1 VHYKAAL
8 RSFQAGFGVTFDLVD
23 AFDDDFSGGG
33 HCGDDFALLAFVFA
47 GENDNGIAFLD
58 VKFNE

>member
-1 VHYKAAL
+1 
-8 RSFQAGFGVTFDLVD
+8 VTFDLVD